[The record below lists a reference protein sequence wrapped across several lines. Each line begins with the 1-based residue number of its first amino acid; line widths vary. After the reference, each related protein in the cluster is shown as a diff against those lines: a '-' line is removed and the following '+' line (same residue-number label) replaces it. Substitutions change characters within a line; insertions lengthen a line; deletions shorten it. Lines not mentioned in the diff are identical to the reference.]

1 MVKSANKIATLSY
14 PESSRGHRRHQ
25 PANALFYILQMY
37 RFWFFR
43 DSANRVFCESMGR
56 KKDPQPFLG
65 VGGFP
70 PEVQV
75 KSGNQWPL
83 LVFIGFKT
91 FFFFLI
97 GLILKTSSLLC
108 WLMLFASH
116 RGTVVPHFNDFQ
128 IKICFRMHIWLSFY
142 LSK

>member
-1 MVKSANKIATLSY
+1 
-14 PESSRGHRRHQ
+14 
-25 PANALFYILQMY
+25 
-37 RFWFFR
+37 
-43 DSANRVFCESMGR
+43 MGR

-91 FFFFLI
+91 FFFFFNRLNLENFIFIMLI
-97 GLILKTSSLLC
+97 NVICITPRNCRSS
-108 WLMLFASH
+108 F
-116 RGTVVPHFNDFQ
+116 
-128 IKICFRMHIWLSFY
+128 
-142 LSK
+142 